1 MIKNYIYELVWKFA
15 GYLWDWDSGYLLWD
29 FMKGVRKALNTAEY
43 TIVFGSAILL
53 IGFCVWWY
61 INQWKALEEEEKM
74 GTF

>member
-1 MIKNYIYELVWKFA
+1 MIKNYIYELVWKIC

-29 FMKGVRKALNTAEY
+29 FMKGVRKALNTAED
-43 TIVFGSAILL
+43 TIIFGSAFLL